1 MSQAQTSWRAE
12 KWRAVFVFAAIYLQS
27 FVLYGCSVVSISF
40 YVSYLI
46 DRGIPNIQVG
56 LIGMFPC
63 VGYVFNL
70 CYDLLDHL
78 LVKKNVSLK
87 VCQCMFFTVAILNC
101 VGQGAVDLIPSSY
114 NDLLVLVLTLQRAV
128 SGYVGFLAS
137 KGTVECCRVWFPD
150 HMNLIIGLECGAYYF
165 GGALVILMGGYVYE
179 AFSFKEPFLVFGFV
193 AVLFLLFNLATLPK
207 TSDPVLVKAK
217 EESAE
222 ENIPEAEHESKGLK
236 ESLAADTNQ
245 GLSWKVIFPLL
256 AQAMTL
262 ILEGFS
268 TSITTPYLLDEFQ
281 VPLGKG
287 SSYVFVFYIASFLG
301 CSVSGVMLQRR
312 CGPSKIVAAG
322 SISAALGVLLIFP
335 GQVSQCLYN
344 LVPQTAYLGM
354 FLQGYGCQLVAVASL
369 PAVEEVHVVLG
380 GRQCT
385 RAHKSAVSTL
395 WLCSWMLSVY
405 AGHMVALMVIKY
417 MTCTL
422 GGWIMA
428 VSCTGAAVVSIAQD
442 VAIHRSKTA
451 PPRPEV

>member
-1 MSQAQTSWRAE
+1 M
-12 KWRAVFVFAAIYLQS
+12 
-27 FVLYGCSVVSISF
+27 
-40 YVSYLI
+40 
-46 DRGIPNIQVG
+46 
-56 LIGMFPC
+56 
-63 VGYVFNL
+63 
-70 CYDLLDHL
+70 
-78 LVKKNVSLK
+78 
-87 VCQCMFFTVAILNC
+87 
-101 VGQGAVDLIPSSY
+101 DLIPSSY
-114 NDLLVLVLTLQRAV
+114 NDLLVLVLILQRAV

-150 HMNLIIGLECGAYYF
+150 HMNLIVGLECGAYYF
-165 GGALVILMGGYVYE
+165 GGAVAILMGGYVYE
-179 AFSFKEPFLVFGFV
+179 AFSFKEPFLLFGFV

-217 EESAE
+217 EVVGSAE
-222 ENIPEAEHESKGLK
+222 EGIDEAEHERKGLK
-236 ESLAADTNQ
+236 DEESLAADTNQ

-256 AQAMTL
+256 AQAMTV

-268 TSITTPYLLDEFQ
+268 ASITTPYLLDEFQ

-287 SSYVFVFYIASFLG
+287 SSYVFIFYMASFIG
-301 CSVSGVMLQRR
+301 CSASGVMLQRR
-312 CGPSKIVAAG
+312 YASSKIVAAG

-335 GQVSQCLYN
+335 GQASQCLYN

-354 FLQGYGCQLVAVASL
+354 FLQGCGCQLVAVASL
-369 PAVEEVHVVLG
+369 PAVEEAHVVLG
-380 GRQCT
+380 GRRYT

-405 AGHMVALMVIKY
+405 AGHMVALMVMKY

-428 VSCTGAAVVSIAQD
+428 VFCTGAAAVSIAQDVAIHRSRTGAAAVSIAQD

-451 PPRPEV
+451 PPRPNV